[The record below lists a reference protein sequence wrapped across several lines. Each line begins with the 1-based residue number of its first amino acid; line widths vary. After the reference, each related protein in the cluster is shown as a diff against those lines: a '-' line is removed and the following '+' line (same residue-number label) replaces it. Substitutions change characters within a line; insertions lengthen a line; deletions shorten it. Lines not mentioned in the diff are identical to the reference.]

1 MRETIRRTRDPT
13 YQRADT
19 GPHLSQRVV
28 GIRDDEALAVT
39 EVAAKIAAAVRVEQL
54 TARRCRRVGFIRGCY
69 FRSGVPLSQICHTA
83 GVACGALQK
92 RQNLLGECFN
102 FGEFGVRGPYIEFS
116 ALLQDR
122 D

>member
-1 MRETIRRTRDPT
+1 MK
-13 YQRADT
+13 T
-19 GPHLSQRVV
+19 GLRHSRSELACLF
-28 GIRDDEALAVT
+28 DEALAVT
-39 EVAAKIAAAVRVEQL
+39 KVAAKIAAPVRSEQL
-54 TARRCRRVGFIRGCY
+54 TARRCRRVGFVRGCY
-69 FRSGVPLSQICHTA
+69 FRSGVPLSQICHNA

-102 FGEFGVRGPYIEFS
+102 FGEFGVCGAYIEFS